1 MGQKLEERWI
11 FLVNQSKTLK
21 MVKEK
26 MISMDG
32 LEYGEISGESG
43 TPLRAWRQLISFLGR
58 LLPLKLC
65 MNQDK
70 LRFLNVLDKKIIR
83 SENI

>member
-1 MGQKLEERWI
+1 M
-11 FLVNQSKTLK
+11 NQSKTLK

-32 LEYGEISGESG
+32 LEYREISGESG
-43 TPLRAWRQLISFLGR
+43 KPLRAWRQLISFLGR

-70 LRFLNVLDKKIIR
+70 LRFLNDLDKKIIR

>member
-1 MGQKLEERWI
+1 M

-26 MISMDG
+26 MISMDE
-32 LEYGEISGESG
+32 LEYREISGESG
-43 TPLRAWRQLISFLGR
+43 KPLRAWRQLISFLGR
-58 LLPLKLC
+58 LLPLL
-65 MNQDK
+65 
-70 LRFLNVLDKKIIR
+70 LNVLDKKIIR

>member
-1 MGQKLEERWI
+1 MK
-11 FLVNQSKTLK
+11 QSKTL

-32 LEYGEISGESG
+32 LEYREISGESG
-43 TPLRAWRQLISFLGR
+43 KPLRAWRQLISFLGR
-58 LLPLKLC
+58 LLPLL
-65 MNQDK
+65 
-70 LRFLNVLDKKIIR
+70 LNVLDKKIIR